1 MKTPTKTN
9 ANAKEIEPAFN
20 GSQFTADEYQEV
32 WGDDWHCMFMH
43 LMHEQGNAS
52 TEVLDCIASMQ

>member
-9 ANAKEIEPAFN
+9 ANAKEIEPAFD
-20 GSQFTADEYQEV
+20 GSQFTAEEYQEV

-43 LMHEQGNAS
+43 LLHDPALES
-52 TEVLDCIASMQ
+52 TDVLWCPPSLQ